1 MSNIK
6 HNKKR
11 FLSHMPV
18 ADHLSVKGHLPVKDN
33 LSVEDDMKKSKQA
46 QLHQDFNT
54 AKVSR
59 REFIKVAAAI
69 GVVAQAP
76 FFLGAAH
83 AQTTSAQE
91 YDYVVIGAGSAGC
104 AVAARLSE
112 DSASKVLVLEAGPA
126 DTNDYIHIP
135 ATFPFLFKSPLDW
148 NYTSVPQTALN
159 GGTLYIP
166 RGKVFGGS
174 SSINAMIYQRGHSST
189 YDTWSETNPGWSYA
203 DVLPFFKKSESNSRG
218 ESAAHGGNGPLNVSE
233 LNDPNPITLAMLK
246 ASKEA
251 GYPMNDDFN
260 DGDQE
265 GIGMYQVTQKNGR
278 RESAA
283 VSYLHPAIE
292 ANRLTAQAD
301 AMVLKIVITDGRA
314 TGVTFLADGKEHTV
328 TARKEVILCAGTIN
342 SPQILM
348 TSGIGSK
355 DHLKEHGI
363 AVIHDLPGVGQNLQ
377 DHFMMPVVYTCTQP
391 VSLSQ
396 AGSKEQAK
404 LYAKGKGMLSSNIA
418 EAGGFLKI
426 DPQSPA
432 PDLQFHFSPGY
443 FILDGAANPT
453 DGSDGFTIM
462 PSLVQS
468 KGTGT
473 VKLASADPSIKPLID
488 HNIFQNEKDY
498 DVLIAGVKIARKII
512 AASALDGFRGEEYL
526 PGLAVQTDEDIK
538 TYINKYIQTIYH
550 PVGTCKMGSDNMAV
564 VDYKLRVHGI
574 GNLRI
579 ADASIMPTIINA
591 NTNAPSIMIGE
602 KCADMIR
609 NA

>member
-1 MSNIK
+1 MSDTN
-6 HNKKR
+6 HDRKR
-11 FLSHMPV
+11 FLKNMS
-18 ADHLSVKGHLPVKDN
+18 A
-33 LSVEDDMKKSKQA
+33 KSAIKSSKET
-46 QLHQDFNT
+46 QLYSDFN
-54 AKVSR
+54 AGKVSR
-59 REFIKVAAAI
+59 REFLKVAAAI

-76 FFLGAAH
+76 LFLSAAH
-83 AQTTSAQE
+83 AQATSAEE

-112 DSASKVLVLEAGPA
+112 DPANKVLVLEAGPA
-126 DTNDYIHIP
+126 DTNEYIHIP
-135 ATFPFLFKSPLDW
+135 ATFPLLFKTPLDW
-148 NYTSVPQTALN
+148 NYTSVPQTALD

-174 SSINAMIYQRGHSST
+174 SSINAMIYQRGHTST
-189 YDTWSETNPGWSYA
+189 YDTWGETNPGWSYA
-203 DVLPFFKKSESNSRG
+203 DVLPMFKRSESNSRG
-218 ESAAHGGNGPLNVSE
+218 ESAAHGADGPLYVGE
-233 LNDPNPITLAMLK
+233 LNDPNPITIAMLK

-283 VSYLHPAIE
+283 VSYLHPAID
-292 ANRLTAQAD
+292 AGRLTAQAD
-301 AMVLKIVITDGRA
+301 AMVLKIVLTDGRA
-314 TGVTFLADGKEHTV
+314 TAVKFLADGKEHTV
-328 TARKEVILCAGTIN
+328 TARKEIILSSGTIN

-348 TSGIGSK
+348 TSGIGPK

-363 AVIHDLPGVGQNLQ
+363 AVVHDLPGVGQNLQ
-377 DHFMMPVVYTCTQP
+377 DHFMMPVVYTCTKP
-391 VSLSQ
+391 ISLSQ
-396 AGSKEQAK
+396 AGSKEQAE

-418 EAGGFLKI
+418 EAGGFLRINPK
-426 DPQSPA
+426 SPA

-443 FILDGAANPT
+443 FILDGAGNPT
-453 DGSDGFTIM
+453 DGSDAFTIM

-468 KGTGT
+468 KGTGSVT
-473 VKLASADPSIKPLID
+473 LASADPSTKPLIN

-512 AASALDGFRGEEYL
+512 AASALDELRGKEYL
-526 PGLAVQTDEDIK
+526 PGSAVQTDEEIK
-538 TYINKYIQTIYH
+538 AYINKYIQTIYH
-550 PVGTCKMGSDNMAV
+550 PVGTCKMGSDDMAV
-564 VDYKLRVHGI
+564 VDHKLRVHGI
-574 GNLRI
+574 AGLRV
-579 ADASIMPTIINA
+579 ADASIMPTIMNA

-609 NA
+609 TA